1 MFNCIYSRS
10 KADNSEMVTV
20 QLIKLHCF
28 PFMIYSVEA
37 VSLSSA
43 DIRILENCIN
53 RAMYRIFGACDS
65 SSMPASVAQWAET
78 QCAPTG
84 TVCQRSRGS
93 IPGRPVDFV
102 FGFQGGM
109 L

>member
-43 DIRILENCIN
+43 NIRILENCIN
-53 RAMYRIFGACDS
+53 RGIWCL
-65 SSMPASVAQWAET
+65 PASVAQWAET